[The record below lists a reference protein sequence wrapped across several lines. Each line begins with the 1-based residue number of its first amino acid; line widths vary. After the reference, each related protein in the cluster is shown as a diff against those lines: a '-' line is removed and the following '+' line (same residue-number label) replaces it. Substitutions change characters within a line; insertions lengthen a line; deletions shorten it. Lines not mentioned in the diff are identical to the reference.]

1 MLQPFVSA
9 LLPLPRLMLQVW
21 LKPAAEMQF
30 LYGNHVNKSGLG
42 RITENTPT
50 YTGVV
55 VYSMSDVPL
64 GFGVAAKSTNECR
77 NLEPSGIVVLHQ
89 ADVGEYLRA
98 EDEL

>member
-1 MLQPFVSA
+1 M
-9 LLPLPRLMLQVW
+9 W
-21 LKPAAEMQF
+21 LKPSAEMQF
-30 LYGNHVNKSGLG
+30 LYGNHVVKSGLG

-77 NLEPSGIVVLHQ
+77 TLEPSAIVVLHQ

-98 EDEL
+98 EDEM

>member
-1 MLQPFVSA
+1 
-9 LLPLPRLMLQVW
+9 LQVW
-21 LKPAAEMQF
+21 LKPSAEMQF
-30 LYGNHVNKSGLG
+30 LYGNHVVKAGLG

-77 NLEPSGIVVLHQ
+77 TLEPSGIVVLHQ